1 MQLALNKLS
10 YNEDTPLILFVGFL
24 ALVPCLVLIKRVLNA
39 RYNKR
44 IFQLIH
50 DGQGEHFVAV
60 LRQDIET
67 EPNPALRSNLELKL
81 GMGLLLMG
89 RWKEARAALA
99 LIDSSYIQGNS
110 RRWFHMSN
118 LQVVLRTDLEEAHRY
133 FIRNNEQFI
142 ADSPKPLINQAIRLH
157 NGMVE
162 FLIMQDPHAEKVF
175 LAISRECP
183 DPVIK
188 SAALYFL
195 ARIEHDRGKTDIAD
209 EYFKQSQ
216 QLTPHIIHGSAPDQP
231 WITRGRAARKK

>member
-10 YNEDTPLILFVGFL
+10 YNEDTPLILFVGLL
-24 ALVPCLVLIKRVLNA
+24 ALVPCLVLIKRVLNT

-44 IFQLIH
+44 VFQLIH
-50 DGQGEHFVAV
+50 EGQGELFVAS

-67 EPNPALRSNLELKL
+67 EPRSALRSNLELKL

-89 RWKEARAALA
+89 RWKEARTALA
-99 LIDSSYIQGNS
+99 LIDSSYIQENS

-118 LQVVLRTDLEEAHRY
+118 LQVILRTDLEEAHRY
-133 FIRNNEQFI
+133 FVRNHEQFI

-162 FLIMQDPHAEKVF
+162 FLVMQDPHAEKVF
-175 LAISRECP
+175 LTISRECP

-188 SAALYFL
+188 SGALYFL

-216 QLTPHIIHGSAPDQP
+216 QLTPHVIHGNAPDQP
-231 WITRGRAARKK
+231 WISRGRAARKK

>member
-1 MQLALNKLS
+1 MPLALTKLS

-39 RYNKR
+39 RYNTR

-50 DGQGEHFVAV
+50 EGQGEHFVEA

-67 EPNPALRSNLELKL
+67 EPSSALRSNLELKL

-89 RWKEARAALA
+89 RWKEARTALA
-99 LIDSSYIQGNS
+99 LIDSSYIQENS

-118 LQVVLRTDLEEAHRY
+118 LQVILRTDLEEAYRY
-133 FIRNNEQFI
+133 FVRNHEQFI
-142 ADSPKPLINQAIRLH
+142 ADSPKLLINQAIRLH

-162 FLIMQDPHAEKVF
+162 FLIMQDPHAETVF
-175 LAISRECP
+175 LALSRECP

-195 ARIEHDRGKTDIAD
+195 ARIEHDRGKTDLAD
-209 EYFKQSQ
+209 EYFKQSK
-216 QLTPHIIHGSAPDQP
+216 QLTTHVIHGNAPDQP
-231 WITRGRAARKK
+231 WISPGRAARKK